1 MRKIKI
7 IPLAL
12 LILLLC
18 ACARQTQD
26 VVLFDPMSTFDTVVQ
41 AQAADTS
48 APIHATTQYT
58 TEVTE
63 PSTVAETTAPHT
75 QPTQAPTKPTQP
87 PETKPQTAED
97 PKPVE
102 DDYNSAAGNTVWI
115 PTKGGKKYHTKSTC
129 SGMNGPEEVTK
140 AEAERRGFTPCK
152 KCYK

>member
-1 MRKIKI
+1 MKKIKI
-7 IPLAL
+7 IPVAL

-26 VVLFDPMSTFDTVVQ
+26 MVLFDPISTSDSAVQ
-41 AQAADTS
+41 VQAADAS
-48 APIHATTQYT
+48 AATQTMTQYT
-58 TEVTE
+58 IEVTE
-63 PSTVAETTAPHT
+63 PSTVAETTDPTTA
-75 QPTQAPTKPTQP
+75 PTQAPTKPTQP
-87 PETKPQTAED
+87 PETKPQPTEA

-102 DDYNSAAGNTVWI
+102 EHHNSTPGNTVWI
-115 PTKGGKKYHTKSTC
+115 PTKGGKKYHAKSTC